1 MNDLSIYDDEKRN
14 KLINRTIRR
23 TLLSFRSFLW
33 LFLGIIFALI
43 FSDFWYIFLG
53 LAMLRIAWRTYS
65 KVNNPEY
72 VRKIVAKEIDIEDTK
87 EFELNQ
93 LPKELK
99 RRFKHLRN
107 LERNIKKEIVSAES
121 YLEAKLLPV
130 SITVEQI
137 VLKAHQLCHRLGSI
151 KSYLEKTSPRDINR
165 EVIDLKTKI
174 HTTTNPHLL
183 VEVKRSITIR
193 EDNLKQ
199 IYDLNLQA
207 ESIEMKIKN
216 AIFALENTHT
226 RVIRLKTENIH
237 GASIGED
244 EISKDIDTLMEDMK
258 RFEGTM
264 NLLLQSSG
272 EEIKEDEFYRN
283 AFKET
288 LDKDKEN

>member
-1 MNDLSIYDDEKRN
+1 MMTKSGTR
-14 KLINRTIRR
+14 LINRTIRR

-33 LFLGIIFALI
+33 LMLGLI
-43 FSDFWYIFLG
+43 FIPAFGEYWFIP
-53 LAMLRIAWRTYS
+53 IALSLLWIVWRTYR

-72 VRKIVAKEIDIEDTK
+72 VKKVVAKEIDIEDTK
-87 EFELNQ
+87 EFGLNA

-99 RRFKHLRN
+99 RCFRHLRG
-107 LERNIKKEIVSAES
+107 LERNIKKEIISAES

-137 VLKAHQLCHRLGSI
+137 VLKAHQLCHKLGSI
-151 KSYLEKTSPRDINR
+151 KSYLEKTSPREINR
-165 EVIDLKTKI
+165 EVIDLKKKYF
-174 HTTTNPHLL
+174 TTTNPNLL
-183 VEVKRSITIR
+183 IEVKRSITIR
-193 EDNLKQ
+193 EDNLRQ

-237 GASIGED
+237 GASIGDE
-244 EISKDIDTLMEDMK
+244 EISKDIDMLMDDMK
-258 RFEGTM
+258 RFENTM

-272 EEIKEDEFYRN
+272 EEFKEDEFYKN
-283 AFKET
+283 AFEEN
-288 LDKDKEN
+288 KDK